1 MVVWN
6 LFDPNILDVLNR
18 YLRGLKRFYYNKKKM
33 LQCLHP
39 GFLKKKMYL
48 LRIHESIRNV
58 FSKESLTKTLN

>member
-1 MVVWN
+1 MVVWD

-18 YLRGLKRFYYNKKKM
+18 YLRGLKRFYYNKKNASVPTPR
-33 LQCLHP
+33 LSEE
-39 GFLKKKMYL
+39 KKMYL